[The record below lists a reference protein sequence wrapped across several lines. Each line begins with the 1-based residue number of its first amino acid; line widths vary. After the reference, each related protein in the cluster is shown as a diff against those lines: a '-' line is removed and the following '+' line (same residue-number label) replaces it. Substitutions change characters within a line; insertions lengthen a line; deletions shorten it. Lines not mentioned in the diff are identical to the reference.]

1 MKMNTIGHL
10 VNSNPNLSADL
21 SVVALAKTET
31 LAKADPTCENWLVL
45 YWLLYRLSGKLL
57 LGLKGSKRIAW
68 MAVLVGIDEAG
79 FGPLLGPLVVSSTA
93 YSLARHSP
101 DTDLWR
107 LLNKSVAGTR
117 KRLAGRLFIADSK
130 KAYSRSIGI
139 KHLQRT
145 VLACLKSLGHE
156 PATLHQLLSC
166 LCPDCLPRL
175 SNYPWYSQTETY
187 PLNVDRADI
196 AIASTVFEDDMTSNN
211 IKLLHLKSC
220 CLDVAYYNKMVRSVR
235 NKASVLFT
243 ATSVLIKHAFENFA
257 AGELQIIVDRQGGRV
272 HYRKILQRMF
282 DDMHLTI
289 LAQSPACSSYEL
301 RTGSRKM
308 RLHFVVGA
316 DSRFLP
322 TSLASMASKY
332 IRELLVD
339 NINRYFAAHCAS
351 LKPTAG
357 YWKDGLRFVSD
368 IKKNLPHL
376 QYNADLL
383 IRSK

>member
-1 MKMNTIGHL
+1 
-10 VNSNPNLSADL
+10 
-21 SVVALAKTET
+21 LAKKEALT
-31 LAKADPTCENWLVL
+31 KADSICQNWLVL
-45 YWLLYRLSGKLL
+45 YWLLYHLFGKLL
-57 LGLKGSKRIAW
+57 LGLNGIKRIAR

-93 YSLARHSP
+93 YSLHRHSP

-107 LLNKSVAGTR
+107 LLNKSVA
-117 KRLAGRLFIADSK
+117 AA
-130 KAYSRSIGI
+130 
-139 KHLQRT
+139 RT

-166 LCPDCLPRL
+166 LCPDCLSRL
-175 SNYPWYSQTETY
+175 SHYPWYRQMETY
-187 PLNVDRADI
+187 PLNADRADI
-196 AIASTVFEDDMTSNN
+196 AIASAVFENDLASNN

-235 NKASVLFT
+235 NKANVLFT
-243 ATSVLIKHAFENFA
+243 ATSVLIKHAFENFT

-282 DDMHLTI
+282 GDMHLTI

-357 YWKDGLRFVSD
+357 YWKDGLRFVGD
-368 IKKNLPHL
+368 IKKNLPNL
-376 QYNADLL
+376 QYDADLL
-383 IRSK
+383 IRSR